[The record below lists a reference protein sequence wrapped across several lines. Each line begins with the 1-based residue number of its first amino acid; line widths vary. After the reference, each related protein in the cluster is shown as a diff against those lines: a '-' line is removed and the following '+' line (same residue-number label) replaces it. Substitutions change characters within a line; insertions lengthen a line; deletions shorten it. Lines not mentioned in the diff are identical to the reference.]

1 MNYNSQGI
9 IDFCKGKLGDYI
21 CEKCV
26 INSITRND
34 FDNNFSV
41 ESILCLRNIKTG
53 DQNSFKMIYEIDRN
67 YTQFIN
73 EQTSMEIIIQSQ
85 KQMEHGPIEPYVKFK
100 ISSTVYLLPIEKE
113 EQPNDGN
120 N

>member
-1 MNYNSQGI
+1 MNYDFKGI

-26 INSITRND
+26 INSITRNV
-34 FDNNFSV
+34 FDDNFSV

-53 DQNSFKMIYEIDRN
+53 DQNSFKMIYGIDRN

-73 EQTSMEIIIQSQ
+73 ERTSMETITQTQ
-85 KQMEHGPIEPYVKFK
+85 KQMSYGPIESYVKFK
-100 ISSTVYLLPIEKE
+100 IPSTVYFIPIDKE

>member
-1 MNYNSQGI
+1 MNYDFKGI

-34 FDNNFSV
+34 FDDIFTI
-41 ESILCLRNIKTG
+41 ESILYLRNIKTG
-53 DQNSFKMIYEIDRN
+53 DKNSFKVIYGIDRN
-67 YTQFIN
+67 YIEFIN
-73 EQTSMEIIIQSQ
+73 EQTYVENITQTQ
-85 KQMEHGPIEPYVKFK
+85 KQMSSGPIESYVKFK
-100 ISSTVYLLPIEKE
+100 ISSTVYFIPIDKE